1 MGTLVMDIARK
12 VLKVLTVMTAGL
24 VALIFPV
31 MLFAFQG
38 LGEIDL
44 EAVVFLVSLYLIHP
58 VSLVLIFM
66 ASFGKI
72 AEGRPAHLA
81 TGFIALNAVCQ
92 LAVAAII
99 QADVIRGDS
108 IIPILIAV
116 PSFLYLLNY
125 CIDAL
130 SKPGQAGGTS

>member
-1 MGTLVMDIARK
+1 MDIARK

-31 MLFAFQG
+31 MLFAIQG
-38 LGEIDL
+38 LGEIDF
-44 EAVVFLVSLYLIHP
+44 EAVVFLLSLYLIHP
-58 VSLVLIFM
+58 VSLVLIFL
-66 ASFGKI
+66 ASLGKI
-72 AEGRPAHLA
+72 AEGRPARLA

-99 QADVIRGDS
+99 QAGVIRGDS

-125 CIDAL
+125 FIGAL
-130 SKPGQAGGTS
+130 PKPGQAGETN

>member
-1 MGTLVMDIARK
+1 MDIARK

-31 MLFAFQG
+31 MLFAIQG
-38 LGEIDL
+38 LGEIDF
-44 EAVVFLVSLYLIHP
+44 EAVVFLLSLFLIHP
-58 VSLVLIFM
+58 VSLVLIFL
-66 ASFGKI
+66 ASLGKI
-72 AEGRPAHLA
+72 AEGRPARLA

-99 QADVIRGDS
+99 QAGVIRGDS

-125 CIDAL
+125 FIGAL
-130 SKPGQAGGTS
+130 PKPGQAGETN